1 MRIRYFAWI
10 KDITNKDDDIID
22 INHPKTIQEL
32 KIYLESLYPELK
44 KHFLQDVLRFAVNQE
59 YISENLNLN
68 PIDEIAIFPP
78 VSGG

>member
-22 INHPKTIQEL
+22 INHPKNIQEL
-32 KIYLESLYPELK
+32 KEHLENTYPELK
-44 KHFLQDVLRFAVNQE
+44 KHFLLDVLRFAVNQE
-59 YISENLNLN
+59 YVSENLNLK